1 MIKIMK
7 LLSIFIFMI
16 NLCFASNKEIISESG
31 QKVDLTTP
39 HTRIISL
46 YGAHTDVL
54 VNIGAEENLVGVDK
68 SNAGLGIEVF
78 SYKDSVE
85 KFISAKPDLILIR
98 PMIRDRFSGLIRSL
112 KNANLTVV
120 TIKPTKFEE
129 LDNYWL
135 TLGKLSGHE
144 KEAIQY
150 TDDFHMNLAVLKKKA
165 DSIPSNERKTVFF
178 EARHKTNQ
186 TTSLDGIP
194 AYILGVLDIENI
206 AYDAIPAKKGS
217 SVADFPK
224 ELLLARGEKIDVY
237 LAQYGAMNR
246 PTVDIIKKAPGYKAI
261 RAVREDEIYIIDEY
275 SVSRP
280 TNGLLDGIKEIG
292 HVVYPKYF

>member
-1 MIKIMK
+1 VIKIIK
-7 LLSIFIFMI
+7 LLSIFIFVTQ
-16 NLCFASNKEIISESG
+16 LCLASNIEVISESG
-31 QKVDLTTP
+31 KTVDLAKS
-39 HTRIISL
+39 HTKIISL

-54 VNIGAEENLVGVDK
+54 INIGAMGNLVGVDK
-68 SNAGLGIEVF
+68 SNTDLGIEVF

-144 KEAIQY
+144 KQAIKY
-150 TDDFHMNLAVLKKKA
+150 TDDFHKNLSLLKKKA

-194 AYILGVLDIENI
+194 AYILGVLDINNI
-206 AYDAIPAKKGS
+206 AYDATPTKKGS
-217 SVADFPK
+217 SVANFPK
-224 ELLLARGEKIDVY
+224 ELLLSRGEKIDVY

-261 RAVREDEIYIIDEY
+261 RAIREDRVYIIDEY
-275 SVSRP
+275 NVSRP

>member
-1 MIKIMK
+1 MTQ
-7 LLSIFIFMI
+7 
-16 NLCFASNKEIISESG
+16 LCFTSSIEIISESG
-31 QKVDLTTP
+31 KVVNLSKP
-39 HTRIISL
+39 HTKIISL

-54 VNIGAEENLVGVDK
+54 INIGAMGNLVGVDK
-68 SNAGLGIEVF
+68 SNTDLGIEVF

-129 LDNYWL
+129 LDSYWL
-135 TLGKLSGHE
+135 TLGKLSGYE
-144 KEAIQY
+144 KQAIKY
-150 TDDFHMNLAVLKKKA
+150 KDDFHINLALLKKKA
-165 DSIPSNERKTVFF
+165 DSIPREERKTVFF

-194 AYILGVLDIENI
+194 AYILGVLDINNI
-206 AYDAIPAKKGS
+206 AYDATPTKQGS
-217 SVADFPK
+217 SVANFPK
-224 ELLLARGEKIDVY
+224 ELLLSRGEKIDVY

-246 PTVDIIKKAPGYKAI
+246 PTVDIIKKASGYKAI
-261 RAVREDEIYIIDEY
+261 RAIREDEIYIIDEY
-275 SVSRP
+275 NVSRP
-280 TNGLLDGIKEIG
+280 TNGLLEGIKEIG
-292 HVVYPKYF
+292 HVVYPKYFDREEKR

>member
-1 MIKIMK
+1 MNKIIK
-7 LLSIFIFMI
+7 LLSIFIFVTQ
-16 NLCFASNKEIISESG
+16 LCLASNIEVISESG
-31 QKVDLTTP
+31 KIIDLTKP
-39 HTRIISL
+39 HTKIISL

-54 VNIGAEENLVGVDK
+54 INIGAKGNLVGVDK
-68 SNAGLGIEVF
+68 SNTNLGIEVF

-144 KEAIQY
+144 KQAIQY
-150 TDDFHMNLAVLKKKA
+150 TDDFHINLALLKKKA
-165 DSIPSNERKTVFF
+165 DLIPSNERKTVFF

-194 AYILGVLDIENI
+194 AYILGVLDINNI
-206 AYDAIPAKKGS
+206 AYDATPAKQGS
-217 SVADFPK
+217 SVANFPK
-224 ELLLARGEKIDVY
+224 ELLLSRGEKIDVY

-246 PTVDIIKKAPGYKAI
+246 PTVDIIKKASGYKAI
-261 RAVREDEIYIIDEY
+261 RAIRENEIYIIDEY
-275 SVSRP
+275 NVSRP

-292 HVVYPKYF
+292 HLVYPKYF

>member
-7 LLSIFIFMI
+7 LLSVFIFVTQ
-16 NLCFASNKEIISESG
+16 LCFPSNKELISESG
-31 QKVDLTTP
+31 KIVDLTKP

-46 YGAHTDVL
+46 YGAHTDIL
-54 VNIGAEENLVGVDK
+54 ISIGAVGNLIGVDK
-68 SNAGLGIEVF
+68 SNADLGIEVF

-85 KFISAKPDLILIR
+85 KFLSAKPDLILIR
-98 PMIRDRFSGLIRSL
+98 PMIRDRFSRLMRSL
-112 KNANLTVV
+112 KNANLAVV

-129 LDNYWL
+129 LNNYWL
-135 TLGKLSGHE
+135 TLGRLSGHE

-150 TDDFHMNLAVLKKKA
+150 MDDFHVNLAKLKEKA
-165 DSIPSNERKTVFF
+165 DSIPAEERKTVFF

-186 TTSLDGIP
+186 TTSLEGIP
-194 AYILGVLDIENI
+194 AYILGVLDIANI
-206 AYDAIPAKKGS
+206 AYDAVPAKKGS

-224 ELLLARGEKIDVY
+224 ELLLSRGEKIDIY

-246 PTVDIIKKAPGYKAI
+246 PTVDIIKTAPGYRAI
-261 RAVREDEIYIIDEY
+261 RAVREEEIYIIDEY
-275 SVSRP
+275 DVSRP

-292 HVVYPKYF
+292 HIVYPEYF

>member
-1 MIKIMK
+1 MIKIIK
-7 LLSIFIFMI
+7 LLSIFIFMTQ
-16 NLCFASNKEIISESG
+16 LCFPSNAEIISESG
-31 QKVDLTTP
+31 KIIDLTKP

-54 VNIGAEENLVGVDK
+54 VNIGAEKNLVGVEK
-68 SNAGLGIEVF
+68 SNADLGIEIF

-135 TLGKLSGHE
+135 TLGKLSGYE

-150 TDDFHMNLAVLKKKA
+150 TDDFHMNLGKLKKKA
-165 DSIPSNERKTVFF
+165 DSIPTNERKIVFF

-206 AYDAIPAKKGS
+206 AYDATPTKKGS

-275 SVSRP
+275 NVSRP
-280 TNGLLDGIKEIG
+280 TNGLLDGINEIG

>member
-1 MIKIMK
+1 MTQ
-7 LLSIFIFMI
+7 
-16 NLCFASNKEIISESG
+16 LCFTSNTEIISESG
-31 QKVDLTTP
+31 KIIDLTKP

-54 VNIGAEENLVGVDK
+54 MNIGAEKNLVGVDK
-68 SNAGLGIEVF
+68 SSADLGIEVF

-135 TLGKLSGHE
+135 ILGKLSGRE

-150 TDDFHMNLAVLKKKA
+150 TDNFHMNLTKLKKKA
-165 DSIPSNERKTVFF
+165 DSIPIKERKTVFF

-194 AYILGVLDIENI
+194 AYILKVLDINNI
-206 AYDAIPAKKGS
+206 AYDATPTKKGS

-237 LAQYGAMNR
+237 LAQYGAMNLSL
-246 PTVDIIKKAPGYKAI
+246 IHI
-261 RAVREDEIYIIDEY
+261 
-275 SVSRP
+275 
-280 TNGLLDGIKEIG
+280 
-292 HVVYPKYF
+292 

>member
-1 MIKIMK
+1 MIKTIK
-7 LLSIFIFMI
+7 LLSVFIFITQLSFT
-16 NLCFASNKEIISESG
+16 SNKELLSESG
-31 QKVDLTTP
+31 KVVNLSKP

-54 VNIGAEENLVGVDK
+54 INIGGKENLVGVDK
-68 SNAGLGIEVF
+68 SSADLGIEVF

-85 KFISAKPDLILIR
+85 KFLSAKPDLILIR

-135 TLGKLSGHE
+135 TLGRLSGHE

-150 TDDFHMNLAVLKKKA
+150 TDDFHMNLAELRAKA
-165 DSIPSNERKTVFF
+165 DSIPVQERKTVFF

-186 TTSLDGIP
+186 TTSLEGIP
-194 AYILGVLDIENI
+194 AYILGVLDIDNI
-206 AYDAIPAKKGS
+206 AYDAVPAKKGS

-224 ELLLARGEKIDVY
+224 ELLLSRGEEIDVY

-261 RAVREDEIYIIDEY
+261 RAIREGEIYIIDEY
-275 SVSRP
+275 DVSRP

-292 HVVYPKYF
+292 HIVYPKYF

>member
-1 MIKIMK
+1 MIKIIK
-7 LLSIFIFMI
+7 LLSIFIFVTQ
-16 NLCFASNKEIISESG
+16 LCFTSDIEIISESG
-31 QKVDLTTP
+31 QKVDLTNP

-54 VNIGAEENLVGVDK
+54 VSIGAEENLIGVDK
-68 SNAGLGIEVF
+68 SNGNVGIEVF

-129 LDNYWL
+129 LDDYWL

-150 TDDFHMNLAVLKKKA
+150 TEDFHMNLAKLKKKA

-194 AYILGVLDIENI
+194 AYILGVLDIDNI
-206 AYDAIPAKKGS
+206 AYDAVPAKKGS

-246 PTVDIIKKAPGYKAI
+246 PTVDIIKNTPGYKAI
-261 RAVREDEIYIIDEY
+261 RAIREDEIYIIDEY
-275 SVSRP
+275 DVSRP

-292 HVVYPKYF
+292 SIVYPKYF

>member
-1 MIKIMK
+1 MIKIIK
-7 LLSIFIFMI
+7 LLSIFIFMTQ
-16 NLCFASNKEIISESG
+16 LCFPSNTEIISESG
-31 QKVDLTTP
+31 KIIDLTKP

-54 VNIGAEENLVGVDK
+54 VNIGAEKNLVGVEK
-68 SNAGLGIEVF
+68 SNADLGIEVF

-135 TLGKLSGHE
+135 TLGKLSGYE
-144 KEAIQY
+144 KEAVQY
-150 TDDFHMNLAVLKKKA
+150 TDDFHMNLAKLKKKA
-165 DSIPSNERKTVFF
+165 DSIPTNERKTVFF

-206 AYDAIPAKKGS
+206 AYDATPTKKGS

-275 SVSRP
+275 NVSRP
-280 TNGLLDGIKEIG
+280 TNGLLDGINEIG